1 MTRAQII
8 KKLISEG
15 FSEKTLV
22 NFSDKQLDKL
32 STKLLGEGL
41 KVKADDLKS
50 DPALADKLKDK
61 DVTVVPEGEEERF
74 VSCSSLGIKSP
85 GMCEKNTKKPVE
97 LCSKLGVKTPG
108 YCYVVNK
115 QPLKKT
121 NTHYSAVNLKK
132 LNEFVEGVVDKQ
144 YHSLTTKGEIS
155 ELIKEKFSNLSEK
168 ESMNKLPEFIGE
180 FEMTEPAVK
189 PDVKPAPAKPDT
201 DRPRREKP
209 RHPGQRPV
217 DPNKE
222 PLPNP
227 VPKAGK
233 KEISGDE
240 AKSKVIKMI
249 NKIFTDN

>member
-41 KVKADDLKS
+41 KVKADDL
-50 DPALADKLKDK
+50 PALADKLKDK
-61 DVTVVPEGEEERF
+61 DVTVVPEEETVEPKKKRITKKE
-74 VSCSSLGIKSP
+74 VKEITSKGAIKS
-85 GMCEKNTKKPVE
+85 
-97 LCSKLGVKTPG
+97 L
-108 YCYVVNK
+108 
-115 QPLKKT
+115 
-121 NTHYSAVNLKK
+121 NLKK
-132 LNEFVEGVVDKQ
+132 LNEFVENVVDKN
-144 YHSLTTKGEIS
+144 YHNLTTKGEIS

-180 FEMTEPAVK
+180 FEMAEPAVK

-227 VPKAGK
+227 VPKAGA
-233 KEISGDE
+233 KEINGDE

-249 NKIFTDN
+249 NKIFREN